1 MTPHPTR
8 PRRQGRLPTLLLAA
22 LALLVAGPAE
32 AFRCGSRLVSRGDPQ
47 AKVRNFCGD
56 PAGMQERIIYRSGR
70 TRAPITS
77 ELPPGVG
84 DRNEV
89 VAYDRSL
96 VEVVVEEWTYNLGPR
111 KLMRLVRFEN
121 GFVTEVKTLG
131 YGYTE

>member
-1 MTPHPTR
+1 MTSPPTR
-8 PRRQGRLPTLLLAA
+8 SRRQGPLPTLVLAA
-22 LALLVAGPAE
+22 VALLVAGPAE

-56 PAGMQERIIYRSGR
+56 PVAVQERVIYRSGP

-77 ELPPGVG
+77 GLPPGVG
-84 DRNEV
+84 DRDEV

-96 VEVVVEEWTYNLGPR
+96 VEVVIEEWTYNLGPR

-121 GFVTEVKTLG
+121 GFVAEVKTLG